1 MKVRGG
7 FRLRPLTRAVARCLA
22 SMALSV
28 LAVGLAHACSCEAI
42 SPAQGFER
50 AEYVFTGKVVE
61 TAGHTWTI
69 DVDLVWKG
77 SEKLAARVRLL
88 DVYAGIDCASYFE
101 QGRSYLFFAI
111 VAKSS
116 RYVYYQSQVCNWT
129 SALHS
134 RRVPGRDGSVWLEE
148 FIVENYGPGE
158 APKGEDPWRRRS
170 AGALPV
176 PAPRHAPAAQPDR
189 APDCESA
196 GQEFESLR
204 ARRHFAARYERWHC
218 I

>member
-1 MKVRGG
+1 V
-7 FRLRPLTRAVARCLA
+7 LARCLA
-22 SMALSV
+22 SIAFSV
-28 LAVGLAHACSCEAI
+28 LAIGLARACPCQAS

-61 TAGHTWTI
+61 TVDHTWTV
-69 DVDLVWKG
+69 DVDRVWKG
-77 SEKLAARVRLL
+77 SETLAARVRLL

-148 FIVENYGPGE
+148 FIVETYGPGE
-158 APKGEDPWRRRS
+158 LPKGEDPWRRRS
-170 AGALPV
+170 ARTPVV
-176 PAPRHAPAAQPDR
+176 PAPLHAP
-189 APDCESA
+189 
-196 GQEFESLR
+196 
-204 ARRHFAARYERWHC
+204 
-218 I
+218 